1 MGFKNRTNEKFSY
14 SKDIGVEG
22 NGKKMMINSVTKPKR
37 SEVQEGHRNYGTQ
50 INNALFSGI
59 AMCVTTVLVW
69 FLLSKTAKSVGVAI
83 LIVTVTLAA
92 FDTLV
97 FMILKNTH
105 RKWKVTTTVLLA
117 LLNAAVFLS
126 VTVYVLAPTQLFYP
140 HFDKESYAK
149 LKTHSGAEEL
159 TVKTKNGNISG
170 WMLHNAKD
178 SAPLVLYFCGN
189 GENASTRMLR
199 ILANGDLETF
209 KGCNI
214 AIFDY
219 PGYGKT
225 DGIPSEETLKDFGL
239 AEFDALAKRKDVNR
253 DRIIIFGYS
262 IGTGVADYVSSKR
275 DAAGLILMAPY
286 SDGYD
291 LYNGIVNIFHGP
303 LRSLVAFRM
312 ESIQFAENVSVKP
325 LILASKSDQT
335 VNYNSSVRLSHAFP
349 SGCTLKT
356 LENTGHNEFWGSK
369 TVLKYIAEYLA
380 EVNA

>member
-1 MGFKNRTNEKFSY
+1 
-14 SKDIGVEG
+14 
-22 NGKKMMINSVTKPKR
+22 MMINSITKSKE
-37 SEVQEGHRNYGTQ
+37 SEVKEARWNYGIQ

-59 AMCVTTVLVW
+59 AMCVTTVIVW

-83 LIVTVTLAA
+83 LIVTVILVA
-92 FDTLV
+92 FDTLI
-97 FMILKNTH
+97 FMIIKNTH
-105 RKWKVTTTVLLA
+105 RKWKVSATVLLA

-126 VTVYVLAPTQLFYP
+126 VTVYILAPTKLFNP
-140 HFDKESYAK
+140 HFDKKSYAE
-149 LKTHSGAEEL
+149 LKTRSGTEEL
-159 TVKTKNGNISG
+159 MVKTKNGNISG

-199 ILANGDLETF
+199 ILDDGDVKTF

-225 DGIPSEETLKDFGL
+225 DGIPSEETLKDSGL
-239 AEFDALAKRKDVNR
+239 AEFDALAQRKDVNR
-253 DRIIIFGYS
+253 NRIIVFGYS

-275 DAAGLILMAPY
+275 KTAGLILMAPY

-312 ESIQFAENVSVKP
+312 ESIQFAENVPIRP
-325 LILASKSDQT
+325 LILASKSDKT
-335 VNYNSSVRLSHAFP
+335 VNYNSSVRLSHVFP

-356 LENTGHNEFWGSK
+356 LEKIGHNEFWGSE